1 MHERR
6 AMNMKFSLQGI
17 NVKISDRIKEHS
29 TKKIGKLER
38 SLSERDQ
45 LEAKFTAS
53 NNTVTC
59 ELTLKVDGNFY
70 RTESNVDDAVVAFDE
85 ALDLMERKLRKHK
98 TRILKHHHSE
108 GLKRLYDSLAEQ
120 SVSEEIDQDSK
131 QCIGKRKSFHI
142 DVMDEEEA
150 LLQMQMLGHSFFLY
164 LNGDTGKVNVIY
176 ARKAGKYGVLELEY

>member
-1 MHERR
+1 
-6 AMNMKFSLQGI
+6 MKFSLQGI

-38 SLSERDQ
+38 SLSEKDQ

-59 ELTLKVDGNFY
+59 ELTLKVDGIFY
-70 RTESNVDDAVVAFDE
+70 RTEANVDDAVVAFDQ
-85 ALDLMERKLRKHK
+85 ALDLMERKMRKHK

-108 GLKRLYDSLAEQ
+108 GLKRLYDSLAENANDD
-120 SVSEEIDQDSK
+120 SEDESK
-131 QCIGKRKSFHI
+131 QKISKHKSFHI

-164 LNGDTGKVNVIY
+164 LNGETGRVNVLY
-176 ARKAGKYGVLELEY
+176 ARKAGEYGVLELEY